1 MREKEIVKSLKQI
14 QRVYGWSKAKMAK
27 ELAVSRPLLSQ
38 IYTGERFLQLNTL
51 KKIIL
56 RFPELKPQ
64 VVKILE
70 VE

>member
-1 MREKEIVKSLKQI
+1 MKEKEIVKRLKQI
-14 QRVYGWSKAKMAK
+14 QRVYGWSKVRMAK
-27 ELAVSRPLLSQ
+27 ELDVSRPLLSQ
-38 IYTGERFLQLNTL
+38 IYTGERLLQLNTL

>member
-1 MREKEIVKSLKQI
+1 MKEKEIVKHLKQI
-14 QRVYGWSKAKMAK
+14 QRVYGWSMAKMAK
-27 ELAVSRPLLSQ
+27 ELGVSRSLLSQ
-38 IYTGERFLQLNTL
+38 IYIGGRFLQLNTL